1 MLIDANDFLFL
12 INNGVLGRIDFA
24 DGVCKISSWNQIK
37 TMPRQAREALSD
49 VLGLQSFQI
58 HQFPSNCRKS
68 ANGWRVY
75 QVPGW
80 SERMKRPQEELRGF
94 IQARTNLRNQFL
106 SRCEECI
113 QRGFA
118 NRHSGK
124 LSLEGLPYVL
134 QARLQEF
141 VRWTIVTQNVCQKCF
156 VKSFV
161 DPFIRE

>member
-1 MLIDANDFLFL
+1 MAISTTLHWAEQILQTASAKFQVGARSRQCRGKLFKDCLILL
-12 INNGVLGRIDFA
+12 VI
-24 DGVCKISSWNQIK
+24 
-37 TMPRQAREALSD
+37 
-49 VLGLQSFQI
+49 LGLQSFLI
-58 HQFPSNCRKS
+58 HQFPSNRRKT

-75 QVPGW
+75 QALVW
-80 SERMKRPQEELRGF
+80 SERMKRPQEELRGV
-94 IQARTNLRNQFL
+94 IQTRTNLRNQFL